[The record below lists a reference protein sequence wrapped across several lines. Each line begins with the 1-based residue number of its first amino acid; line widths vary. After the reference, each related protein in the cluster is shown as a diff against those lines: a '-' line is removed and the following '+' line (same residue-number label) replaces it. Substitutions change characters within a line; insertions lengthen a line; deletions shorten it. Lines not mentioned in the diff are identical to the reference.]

1 MKNLILLIAFL
12 VMVGPGLAQDKSK
25 TITKNSNNY
34 LTVDVAKK
42 DKVKSVDP
50 NNTLIREYHFELSL
64 GADKNVIWTDIGQPL
79 PPIFEVYDIEF
90 IGSKAVIEVS
100 CHYNSGSGPA
110 IGTGQIVLNNDATFG
125 TLNFETI
132 TKSDQSNYLVIA
144 MVSRPKAITPAGSN
158 ALTLDFVKGTL
169 GGLTVQVKIKMY
181 K

>member
-34 LTVDVAKK
+34 LKVDVAKK
-42 DKVKSVDP
+42 DQAKSGDP
-50 NNTLIREYHFELSL
+50 DNTLIREYHFELSL

-100 CHYNSGSGPA
+100 VNQNTG
-110 IGTGQIVLNNDATFG
+110 GTGPGTGTIILNSDVTFG
-125 TLNFETI
+125 TLDFETI
-132 TKSDQSNYLVIA
+132 TRTAGGNYLIIG
-144 MVSRPKAITPAGSN
+144 MVSRAKAIGPAGSN
-158 ALTLDFVKGTL
+158 ALTLDFTKGTL